1 MRVLKQISTGKIIS
15 WMTGASDGT
24 LTSNERTIPANDLIE
39 SDMLDSQFRSDYKT
53 QRESEETYVDKRRV
67 SYPSIGDQLDMLWHA
82 VDTGDWTAAKV
93 KTTEF
98 YTALKAV
105 KDANPK
111 P

>member
-1 MRVLKQISTGKIIS
+1 MDINHCIDHLGLNRNTYSLNKSDPPHQFIAWDGPDTQPTQEELETAWTQIQT
-15 WMTGASDGT
+15 AY
-24 LTSNERTIPANDLIE
+24 ENDYA
-39 SDMLDSQFRSDYKT
+39 R
-53 QRESEETYVDKRRV
+53 KRLAE
-67 SYPSIGDQLDMLWHA
+67 YPSIGDQLDMLWHA
-82 VDTGDWTAAKV
+82 VDTGDWTPTKV

>member
-1 MRVLKQISTGKIIS
+1 MDIHLCIDHLGLNRNTYRLTQTPPPHEFIS
-15 WMTGASDGT
+15 WDGPDPQPT
-24 LTSNERTIPANDLIE
+24 QEELETAWTQIQTAYDAKAYART
-39 SDMLDSQFRSDYKT
+39 
-53 QRESEETYVDKRRV
+53 RETA
-67 SYPSIGDQLDMLWHA
+67 YPSIGEQLDMLWHA
-82 VDTGDWTAAKV
+82 VDTGDWTPTKV